1 MSEPKVVLETERLL
15 LREMSVDRDLA
26 PLAAHFGD
34 PETMRYYPSTYDRDQ
49 SREWIE
55 RNLRRYAED
64 GFGLWSMI
72 LKDTGVWAGM
82 TGLTWQDVVGG
93 RYVEVGWHT
102 IKGHWGEGLAP
113 EAGLACRDRAFDE
126 LGIDFLVCITGYENI
141 PSQRAAHKI
150 GFRPWKATIRAMIP
164 HVVWAMEPKDR

>member
-55 RNLRRYAED
+55 RNLRSYA
-64 GFGLWSMI
+64 
-72 LKDTGVWAGM
+72 
-82 TGLTWQDVVGG
+82 
-93 RYVEVGWHT
+93 EVGWHT

-141 PSQRAAHKI
+141 P
-150 GFRPWKATIRAMIP
+150 
-164 HVVWAMEPKDR
+164 